1 MGVMPLTFLFVA
13 NMAGAVASITSAGH
27 SSKKRLKAILNL
39 NKLSE
44 VLLILWH
51 VRKLI
56 FSTSN
61 LVPREIY
68 ISNILHSVFFILQCH
83 AVTRFV
89 WDEALVMQ
97 PQTAMKY
104 ETDYDDDEELQMP
117 MQYQQSRQTLQANP
131 SYSQNPYNSR

>member
-39 NKLSE
+39 NKLAE

-51 VRKLI
+51 VGKLI

-68 ISNILHSVFFILQCH
+68 ISNILHSVFFILQCQ

-89 WDEALVMQ
+89 W
-97 PQTAMKY
+97 
-104 ETDYDDDEELQMP
+104 
-117 MQYQQSRQTLQANP
+117 
-131 SYSQNPYNSR
+131 